1 MDSRDNIQ
9 DHLKKLDMKHLDTR
23 SLSFLALFIAF
34 TAVATYLHIPGPS
47 TSYFNLG
54 EVAIYTIALTFGGK
68 AGAVAGG
75 VGSALMDIIL
85 GYSIWAPFTFVI
97 KGLEGFIVGKIVSS
111 KEQSGIERKIFAIAV
126 GGNIMIIGYALT
138 KAFLLSW
145 AVVLPEI
152 GIDFAQMLIGGV
164 LAIPLSHHLD
174 NYFGK

>member
-1 MDSRDNIQ
+1 MDGRENIQ
-9 DHLKKLDMKHLDTR
+9 EHLKKLKLKQLDTR

-54 EVAIYTIALTFGGK
+54 EVAIYTIALTFGAK
-68 AGAVAGG
+68 AGLIAGG
-75 VGSALMDIIL
+75 IGSAMIDLIL
-85 GYSIWAPFTFVI
+85 GYSIWAPFTLII
-97 KGLEGFIVGKIVSS
+97 KGLEGFLVGKIANQNT
-111 KEQSGIERKIFAIAV
+111 EQKMDRKIFAIIV
-126 GGNIMIIGYALT
+126 GGNIMILGYALA

-174 NYFGK
+174 NYFRK

>member
-1 MDSRDNIQ
+1 MENRDNIQ
-9 DHLKKLDMKHLDTR
+9 DHLKKLDMQHLDTR

-54 EVAIYTIALTFGGK
+54 EVAIYTIALTFGGR

-97 KGLEGFIVGKIVSS
+97 KGLEGLVVGKIAGG
-111 KEQSGIERKIFAIAV
+111 KKSGMDRKIFAIVV

>member
-1 MDSRDNIQ
+1 MNNDIKNQIRELSIKN
-9 DHLKKLDMKHLDTR
+9 LNTR
-23 SLSFLALFIAF
+23 IISYLSLFIAF
-34 TAVATYLHIPGPS
+34 VAVATYLHIPGPS
-47 TSYFNLG
+47 SSYFNLG
-54 EVAIYTIALTFGGK
+54 EVAIYTIALTFGAK
-68 AGAVAGG
+68 AGGIAGG

-97 KGLEGFIVGKIVSS
+97 KGLEGLLVGKIASQNQD
-111 KEQSGIERKIFAIAV
+111 KKFDRKIFAIIV
-126 GGNIMIIGYALT
+126 GGNVMIIGYALA

-174 NYFGK
+174 NYFRK